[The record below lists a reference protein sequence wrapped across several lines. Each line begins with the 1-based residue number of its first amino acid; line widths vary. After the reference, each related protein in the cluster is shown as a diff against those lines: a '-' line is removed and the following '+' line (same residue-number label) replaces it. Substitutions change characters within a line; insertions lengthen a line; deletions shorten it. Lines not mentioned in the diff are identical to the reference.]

1 MRPVPKSRVRVQN
14 KLVDEDHVNDH
25 HVDGDNN
32 DVNDDIQV
40 SSQSREM
47 SQSLVVTSQSG
58 LPLHR
63 SSSFHQVIMSVMMI
77 MMVMMMVVVMMIM
90 MVMMLTS
97 QGGLPLHMFTSFH

>member
-14 KLVDEDHVNDH
+14 KHLNEDHHVNDH
-25 HVDGDNN
+25 HVDDN

-40 SSQSREM
+40 SSQSQSREM

-63 SSSFHQVIMSVMMI
+63 SSSFHQVR
-77 MMVMMMVVVMMIM
+77 MMVLMMMMMVIM
-90 MVMMLTS
+90 MTS
-97 QGGLPLHMFTSFH
+97 WEGLPLHC